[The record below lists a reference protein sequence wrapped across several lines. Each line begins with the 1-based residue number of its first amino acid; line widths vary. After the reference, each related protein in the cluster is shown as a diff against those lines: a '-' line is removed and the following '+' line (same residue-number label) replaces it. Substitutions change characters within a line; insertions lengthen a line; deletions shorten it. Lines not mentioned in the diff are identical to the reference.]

1 MNEFD
6 SGIEMPGFSGHA
18 AAINYLEDIRTEEE
32 KERKV
37 KELGLAKFAQ
47 LCEARK
53 REVEARYEI
62 LSFITAFIEASG
74 EKKGKAISIFRDRYE
89 KGKIDLP
96 DWVSDFVKINK
107 KIGRASLYR
116 WRKAYQERGLFG
128 LASSYGNRQGVTK
141 LTDEQKEFVIAMIA
155 DHPDVLIPK
164 IMAALEA
171 RFIPKGIA
179 VPASHV
185 VGHFVKRYRRE
196 NRSSLLYGKNP
207 DAWRSKYQFA
217 VGSASENITRLNQL
231 WETDASKA
239 DVMLVEGRHA
249 VVFDIDVFSRAP
261 GILVTPTSKAQAICT
276 LLRRSII
283 DRGVPEVLRS
293 DNGSDFTSLHME
305 RVLDALGIEHDLCP
319 PFTPEAKPHVERF
332 IQTFSHGIVEL
343 LPGFIGHNVPQRKAI
358 EARKSFA
365 ERLMKKDEI
374 IEIKLTVREFQE
386 ICDRWITVA
395 YMQDQHSSLGGKTP
409 AEMVRSWTEPVRTIG
424 DERALD
430 VLLCPAAK
438 DGGMRVIGK
447 KGLEAGRRFY
457 FNTAMAGHEGRRVQ
471 VLLDHSDLGK
481 AYVFEE
487 SGAFLCVATCPD
499 WYGISSQDEASYLKH
514 EQKKLMVQNRHE
526 LKQLVKEQRISIVPE
541 EILSY
546 RESLIEKVKEMP
558 RKTEAYTTPAIE
570 EAILA
575 VDQRDGVVNK
585 EALAGPL
592 TVSPEVIAY
601 EEKQKKIVNLQQKR
615 REKQMPL
622 GDWELYVWVLGCIR
636 EHTETDLQKQWKKE
650 YETWQ
655 DGGMRRPFVSSISVA
670 ALTGETEMAEEL

>member
-53 REVEARYEI
+53 RVVEARYEI
-62 LSFITAFIEASG
+62 LSFMTAFIETSG
-74 EKKGKAISIFRDRYE
+74 EKKGKAISIFRDRFNQ
-89 KGKIDLP
+89 GKIDFP
-96 DWVSDFVKINK
+96 DWVSDFVKIDK
-107 KIGRASLYR
+107 IIGRASLYR
-116 WRKAYQERGLFG
+116 WAKAYRERGLFG

-164 IMAALEA
+164 IMAALEG

-179 VPASHV
+179 VPASHS
-185 VGHFVKRYRRE
+185 VGYFVKRYRRE
-196 NRSSLLYGKNP
+196 NHSRLLFLKNP

-217 VGSASENITRLNQL
+217 VGSASENIVRLNQL
-231 WETDASKA
+231 WETDASPA

-332 IQTFSHGIVEL
+332 IQTFSHDIVEL
-343 LPGFIGHNVPQRKAI
+343 LPGFIGHNVAERKAI
-358 EARKSFA
+358 EARKSFSD
-365 ERLMKKDEI
+365 RFMKKGEI
-374 IEIKLTVREFQE
+374 VEIKLTAWEFQK
-386 ICDRWITVA
+386 ICDRWITAV
-395 YMQDQHSSLGGKTP
+395 YMQNPHSSLGGKTP
-409 AEMVRSWTEPVRTIG
+409 AEMVRSWTEPVREI

-438 DGGMRVIGK
+438 DQGWRVIGK
-447 KGLEAGRRFY
+447 KGVEAARRFY
-457 FNTAMAGHEGRRVQ
+457 FNTSMAGYEGRRVQ

-526 LKQLVKEQRISIVPE
+526 LKQLVKEQRISLVPE

-558 RKTEAYTTPAIE
+558 RKAEAYTTPAIE

-575 VDQRDGVVNK
+575 ADQRDGIVNQ

-615 REKQMPL
+615 REKQMLVDNWEIYRLIL
-622 GDWELYVWVLGCIR
+622 GRIQ
-636 EHTETDLQKQWKKE
+636 EHAETDLQKQWKTE
-650 YETWQ
+650 YELWLE
-655 DGGMRRPFVSSISVA
+655 GAMRRPFVNGIGVD
-670 ALTGETEMAEEL
+670 ALMGETETAEG